1 MRERERERE
10 RRLEEVNMVFETIG
24 ESLVVVFVS
33 SNSYISQILQ
43 DTKDAVKLCL
53 LISSKH
59 LLCNKII

>member
-33 SNSYISQILQ
+33 SNSYITNIARYERCRQIMSINFIK
-43 DTKDAVKLCL
+43 TS
-53 LISSKH
+53 IM
-59 LLCNKII
+59 